1 MRFVKKMNFIPYG
14 QHFIDSND
22 IRSVSKALKQKKITS
37 GDEVVKFEK
46 KLRDFF
52 GSEFATVCNSG
63 TSALFLAFSSINLKK
78 KENIIMPS
86 INFVA
91 SYNVAKLFGANVFL
105 ADVNK
110 YTGQMSPEDVIACCK
125 KNKLKKVKVILTMY
139 NGGYPQDAEKFFV
152 LKKKLSCL
160 IIEDACHALGAKYKY
175 KDNFLRIGSCK
186 HADISTFSLH
196 PLKSITTG
204 EGGIVTT
211 NSKILD
217 RKIKE
222 LRSLGIK
229 RDYKNHWKY
238 DVLHY
243 GLNLRLNDFQCALGL
258 SQLKKLNLFI
268 KYRKG
273 IAERYSK
280 ELKCLSDIH
289 IPNYLKD
296 YNSSY
301 HLYIINFKFKNLAL
315 KEKLIKFMLKNNII
329 LQYHYIP
336 LYKFTVFDD
345 KYIGKN
351 AEHYYQSSV
360 SLPIYYGLKY
370 NEQTKVIKLLK
381 VFLKKNIKRHN

>member
-1 MRFVKKMNFIPYG
+1 MRLVKKMNFIPYG
-14 QHFIDSND
+14 QHFIDSSD
-22 IRSVSKALKQKKITS
+22 IKSVSKALKQKKITS
-37 GDEVVKFEK
+37 GNEVSKFER

-52 GSEFATVCNSG
+52 GSKFTTVCNSG

-110 YTGQMSPEDVIACCK
+110 YTGQMSPDDVIACCK
-125 KNKLKKVKVILTMY
+125 KNKLRKVKVVLTMY
-139 NGGYPQDAEKFFV
+139 NGGYPQNAEKFFA
-152 LKKKLSCL
+152 LKKKLGGF
-160 IIEDACHALGAKYKY
+160 IVEDACHALGAKYKL
-175 KDNFLRIGSCK
+175 KENFFKIGSCK

-211 NSKILD
+211 NSKFLD

-222 LRSLGIK
+222 LRSLGIN

-238 DVLHY
+238 DVLYY

-258 SQLKKLNLFI
+258 SQLKKLNSFI
-268 KYRKG
+268 KKRKA
-273 IAERYSK
+273 IADRYSK
-280 ELKCLSDIH
+280 ELKDLSDIL
-289 IPNYLKD
+289 IPNYLKN

-301 HLYIINFKFKNLAL
+301 HLYIINFKSKNLAL
-315 KEKLIKFMLKNNII
+315 KEKLIKFMLKKKII

-336 LYKFTVFDD
+336 LYKFTVFND
-345 KYIGKN
+345 KYVGKN
-351 AEHYYQSSV
+351 AEHYYQSSI
-360 SLPIYYGLKY
+360 SLPIYYGLRFH
-370 NEQTKVIKLLK
+370 EQTKVIKLLK
-381 VFLKKNIKRHN
+381 VFLKDNLK

>member
-1 MRFVKKMNFIPYG
+1 MIPYG
-14 QHFIDSND
+14 RHSIDSND
-22 IRSVSKALKQKKITS
+22 IKSVSKALRQEKITS
-37 GDEVVKFEK
+37 GDEVLKFEK
-46 KLRDFF
+46 RLKDFF
-52 GSEFATVCNSG
+52 GSKFTTVCNSG

-78 KENIIMPS
+78 KENIVMPA

-125 KNKLKKVKVILTMY
+125 KNKLKKVKVIVTMY
-139 NGGYPQDAEKFFV
+139 NGGYPQDAEKFFI
-152 LKKKLSCL
+152 LKKKLGCL
-160 IIEDACHALGAKYKY
+160 IIEDACHALGAKYKF
-175 KDNFLRIGSCK
+175 KDNLFKIGSCK

-211 NSKILD
+211 NSKFLD

-222 LRSLGIK
+222 TRSLGIS
-229 RDYKNHWKY
+229 RNYKNHWKY

-268 KYRKG
+268 KKRKT
-273 IAERYSK
+273 IADRYSK
-280 ELKCLSDIH
+280 ELKDLSDILV
-289 IPNYLKD
+289 PNYLKN

-301 HLYIINFKFKNLAL
+301 HLYIINFKLKNLDL
-315 KEKLIKFMLKNNII
+315 KEKLIKFMLKKKII

-336 LYKFTVFDD
+336 LYKFTVFND
-345 KYIGKN
+345 KYVGKN
-351 AEHYYQSSV
+351 AEHYYQSSI
-360 SLPIYYGLKY
+360 SLPIYYGLRY
-370 NEQTKVIKLLK
+370 HEQTKVIKLLK
-381 VFLKKNIKRHN
+381 VFFKKNLNGYNLR

>member
-1 MRFVKKMNFIPYG
+1 MRLVKKMNFIPYG
-14 QHFIDSND
+14 QHFIDSSD
-22 IRSVSKALKQKKITS
+22 IKSVSKALKQKKITS
-37 GDEVVKFEK
+37 GNEVSKFER

-52 GSEFATVCNSG
+52 GSKFTTVCNSG

-110 YTGQMSPEDVIACCK
+110 YTGQMSPDDVIACCK
-125 KNKLKKVKVILTMY
+125 KNKLRKVKVVLTMY
-139 NGGYPQDAEKFFV
+139 NGGYPQNAEKFFA
-152 LKKKLSCL
+152 LKKKLGCF
-160 IIEDACHALGAKYKY
+160 IVEDACHALGAKYKLRE
-175 KDNFLRIGSCK
+175 NFFKIGSCK

-211 NSKILD
+211 NSKFLD

-222 LRSLGIK
+222 LRSLGIN

-238 DVLHY
+238 DVLYY

-258 SQLKKLNLFI
+258 SQLKKLNSFI
-268 KYRKG
+268 KKRKA
-273 IAERYSK
+273 IADRYSK
-280 ELKCLSDIH
+280 ELKDLSDIL
-289 IPNYLKD
+289 IPNYLKN

-301 HLYIINFKFKNLAL
+301 HLYIINFKSKNLAL
-315 KEKLIKFMLKNNII
+315 KEKLIKFMLKKKII

-336 LYKFTVFDD
+336 LYKFTVFND
-345 KYIGKN
+345 KYVGKN
-351 AEHYYQSSV
+351 AEHYYQSSI
-360 SLPIYYGLKY
+360 SLPIYYGLRFH
-370 NEQTKVIKLLK
+370 EQTKVIKLLK
-381 VFLKKNIKRHN
+381 VFLKDNLK

>member
-1 MRFVKKMNFIPYG
+1 MRLVKKMNFIPYG
-14 QHFIDSND
+14 QHFIDSSD
-22 IRSVSKALKQKKITS
+22 IKSVSKALKQKKITS
-37 GDEVVKFEK
+37 GNEVSKFER

-52 GSEFATVCNSG
+52 GSKFTTVCNSG

-110 YTGQMSPEDVIACCK
+110 YTGQMSPDDVIACCK
-125 KNKLKKVKVILTMY
+125 KNKLRKVKVVLTMY
-139 NGGYPQDAEKFFV
+139 NGGYPQNAEKFFA
-152 LKKKLSCL
+152 LKKKLGCF
-160 IIEDACHALGAKYKY
+160 IVEDACHALGAKYKL
-175 KDNFLRIGSCK
+175 KENFFKIGSCK

-211 NSKILD
+211 NSKFLD

-222 LRSLGIK
+222 LRSLGIN

-238 DVLHY
+238 DVLYY

-258 SQLKKLNLFI
+258 SQLKKLNSFI
-268 KYRKG
+268 KKRKA
-273 IAERYSK
+273 IADRYSK
-280 ELKCLSDIH
+280 ELKDLSDIL
-289 IPNYLKD
+289 IPNYLKN

-301 HLYIINFKFKNLAL
+301 HLYIINFKSKNLAL
-315 KEKLIKFMLKNNII
+315 KEKLIKFMLKKKII

-336 LYKFTVFDD
+336 LYKFTVFND
-345 KYIGKN
+345 KYVGKN
-351 AEHYYQSSV
+351 AEHYYQSSI
-360 SLPIYYGLKY
+360 SLPIYYGLRFH
-370 NEQTKVIKLLK
+370 EQTKVIKLLK
-381 VFLKKNIKRHN
+381 VFLKDNLK

>member
-1 MRFVKKMNFIPYG
+1 MRLVKKMNFIPYG
-14 QHFIDSND
+14 QHFIDSSD
-22 IRSVSKALKQKKITS
+22 IKSVSKALKQKKITS
-37 GDEVVKFEK
+37 GNEVSKFER

-52 GSEFATVCNSG
+52 GSKFTTVCNSG

-110 YTGQMSPEDVIACCK
+110 YTGQMSPDDVIACCK
-125 KNKLKKVKVILTMY
+125 KNKLRKVKVVLTMY
-139 NGGYPQDAEKFFV
+139 NGGYPQNAEKFFA
-152 LKKKLSCL
+152 LKKKLGCF
-160 IIEDACHALGAKYKY
+160 IVEDACHALGAKYKL
-175 KDNFLRIGSCK
+175 KENFFKIGSCK

-211 NSKILD
+211 NSKFLD

-222 LRSLGIK
+222 LRSLGIN

-238 DVLHY
+238 DVLYY

-258 SQLKKLNLFI
+258 SQLKKLNSFI
-268 KYRKG
+268 KKRKA
-273 IAERYSK
+273 IADRYSK
-280 ELKCLSDIH
+280 ELKDLSDIL
-289 IPNYLKD
+289 IPNYLKN

-301 HLYIINFKFKNLAL
+301 HLYIINFKSNNLAL
-315 KEKLIKFMLKNNII
+315 KEKLIKFMLKKKII

-336 LYKFTVFDD
+336 LYKFTVFND
-345 KYIGKN
+345 KYVGKN
-351 AEHYYQSSV
+351 AEHYYQSSI
-360 SLPIYYGLKY
+360 SLPIYYGLRFH
-370 NEQTKVIKLLK
+370 EQTKVIKLLK
-381 VFLKKNIKRHN
+381 VFLKDNLK

>member
-1 MRFVKKMNFIPYG
+1 MNFIPYG
-14 QHFIDSND
+14 QHFIDSSD
-22 IRSVSKALKQKKITS
+22 IKSVSKALKQKKITS
-37 GDEVVKFEK
+37 GNEVSKFER

-52 GSEFATVCNSG
+52 GSKFTTVCNSG

-110 YTGQMSPEDVIACCK
+110 YTGQMSPDDVIACCK
-125 KNKLKKVKVILTMY
+125 KNKLRKVKVVLTMY
-139 NGGYPQDAEKFFV
+139 NGGYPQNAEKFFA
-152 LKKKLSCL
+152 LKKKLGCF
-160 IIEDACHALGAKYKY
+160 IVEDACHALGAKYKL
-175 KDNFLRIGSCK
+175 KENFFKIGSCK

-211 NSKILD
+211 NSKFLD

-222 LRSLGIK
+222 LRSLGIN

-238 DVLHY
+238 DVLYY

-258 SQLKKLNLFI
+258 SQLKKLNSFI
-268 KYRKG
+268 KKRKA
-273 IAERYSK
+273 IADRYSK
-280 ELKCLSDIH
+280 ELKDLSDIL
-289 IPNYLKD
+289 IPNYLKN

-301 HLYIINFKFKNLAL
+301 HLYIINFKSKNLAL
-315 KEKLIKFMLKNNII
+315 KEKLIKFMLKKKII

-336 LYKFTVFDD
+336 LYKFTVFND
-345 KYIGKN
+345 KYVGKN
-351 AEHYYQSSV
+351 AEHYYQSSI
-360 SLPIYYGLKY
+360 SLPIYYGLRFH
-370 NEQTKVIKLLK
+370 EQTKVIKLLK
-381 VFLKKNIKRHN
+381 VFLKDNLK